1 MQRKV
6 ASQRTLDSLMAEE
19 ASESS
24 DSSSYN
30 SSMEELDAT
39 DSLPRDRR
47 GRDSFY
53 DSPVGSPSSP
63 LLAIQ
68 CLKVDS
74 AEPARRSESCE
85 PPPRGLCD
93 SEAHNLLPTPEHTAA
108 RRNVCF
114 GANVTFEAGLAPAKV
129 REIKRTRARAAEPE
143 SLSRVEPLGGSSRV
157 KSLRGYAISSN
168 KAHPHTTLIPY

>member
-129 REIKRTRARAAEPE
+129 REVKRTRARGRARI
-143 SLSRVEPLGGSSRV
+143 LVSSRAA
-157 KSLRGYAISSN
+157 RW
-168 KAHPHTTLIPY
+168 